1 MTKSTRGW
9 RKRKSMSDDVSNEE
23 ADVVEFVRVPSPTA
37 RLAAAIDAVRVFGND
52 DDREKAAAALMRI
65 AAKAMLRRK

>member
-1 MTKSTRGW
+1 
-9 RKRKSMSDDVSNEE
+9 MSDDVSNEE
-23 ADVVEFVRVPSPTA
+23 VDAVEFVRVPSPTA
-37 RLAAAIDAVRVFGND
+37 RLAAAIDAVRVFGSE